1 VGWKALAKSSG
12 SVAGGTEVTLLLL
25 RGQHRCRVRWSA
37 GLPQKAA
44 ALAWLWGWQ
53 VFGWD
58 KLVRGNRIGLVVGGW
73 KEGTA
78 AK

>member
-1 VGWKALAKSSG
+1 LAISSG

-25 RGQHRCRVRWSA
+25 RGQHRCRERWLA

-44 ALAWLWGWQ
+44 VLAWLGRWQ

-58 KLVRGNRIGLVVGGW
+58 KLVRSNRIGLVAGGW
-73 KEGTA
+73 KAGTA
-78 AK
+78 TE